1 MIDSEMLDQP
11 EPAMMEDGILS
22 DDILS
27 QIMMESGRDDGHYQN
42 LLDSDAI
49 DTSKIR
55 GLGLDVITWVRDD
68 ESSRATWI
76 EQEKSAMK
84 ACGLDREASKPD
96 YEGGTSAVHT
106 ALIKAVEQLR
116 SRALVELRP
125 ASGNIVKTDIV
136 GLKDENIVM
145 QSNRVA
151 DFMNYLYTKGM
162 DNEFNE
168 QDMLLFRIG
177 ISGSCFKHVYYCKRT
192 EKFKAVF
199 VKPEDM
205 IVPWNASCMASTERF
220 THRYFESNAT
230 FKRNKT
236 SGYYS
241 GSDIVKPSSE
251 DVNEVRAVELKSQG
265 TTPNAIADV
274 NQHEILKC
282 HCALEIEDG
291 YDYPMEYIVWVEKQS
306 QEVIR
311 VQRNWKPTDETQQR
325 VVRYAHYKCFSGL
338 GFYGL
343 GFYHLMGGSIDAL
356 TDMLRLIIDG
366 SMEAS
371 FGGGFMSDE
380 AKIDLVRGQVTKG
393 KDGKRPPP
401 RTFRKIRASP
411 EDLSRAFFVP
421 PSKEPTPMLLSAMQY
436 VDGGVSDFSGINGV
450 LSGDSKAVNMP
461 VGTVLALIEQGSTQ
475 FSAVFQRLHSAQT
488 QEFSMLSDVILENI
502 PEEGYPYSTKDGDN
516 YIMASDFDER
526 IDIIPVSNPETASK
540 SHRIMKANALTE
552 MSGKFQGL
560 LEPKW
565 VMTQA
570 LEAMNIEA
578 PEEAWAQAP
587 QPDPMQQAEL
597 EKMQVETQGKSI
609 DNENKQ
615 IEAKNTQADTANKNM
630 DTLFSSVQ
638 ASAQVAANS
647 ELIPIAGE
655 LNKSAGFID
664 ENAGEITTIPNM
676 QGIVEAPLPDQNTH
690 PQFAPNAEQPMNPS
704 AGINTME
711 NEGV

>member
-1 MIDSEMLDQP
+1 MGKKSAIPESDWDLIRTEYISSSISIRELAEKHDCSFEAIQKRSIRDGWLDQRHK
-11 EPAMMEDGILS
+11 LS
-22 DDILS
+22 AEVLAKA
-27 QIMMESGRDDGHYQN
+27 
-42 LLDSDAI
+42 DAEI
-49 DTSKIR
+49 
-55 GLGLDVITWVRDD
+55 
-68 ESSRATWI
+68 
-76 EQEKSAMK
+76 
-84 ACGLDREASKPD
+84 
-96 YEGGTSAVHT
+96 
-106 ALIKAVEQLR
+106 VER
-116 SRALVELRP
+116 RVKEL
-125 ASGNIVKTDIV
+125 
-136 GLKDENIVM
+136 
-145 QSNRVA
+145 
-151 DFMNYLYTKGM
+151 
-162 DNEFNE
+162 NEFNE
-168 QDMLLFRIG
+168 QDMLLFRLG

-241 GSDIVKPSSE
+241 GSEIVKPSSE

-282 HCALEIEDG
+282 HCTLEIEGG

-311 VQRNWKPTDETQQR
+311 VQRNWKPEDETQQR

-411 EDLSRAFFVP
+411 EDLAKAFFVP

-502 PEEGYPYSTKDGDN
+502 PDNGYPYSTKDGDS

-570 LEAMNIEA
+570 LEAMNIEV
-578 PEEAWAQAP
+578 PEEAWTQAP

-597 EKMQVETQGKSI
+597 EKMQVETQGKAI
-609 DNENKQ
+609 DNENTLQVGGARLFNPLSASNITGLGAFKF
-615 IEAKNTQADTANKNM
+615 AGNANIR
-630 DTLFSSVQ
+630 TLLSSGFGFDFRALQVGTSFSVS
-638 ASAQVAANS
+638 
-647 ELIPIAGE
+647 IAGATFNNAPSWGGSGTATVQCIGAYFGNSDRTVQVW
-655 LNKSAGFID
+655 LN
-664 ENAGEITTIPNM
+664 NATATPSHWFTLDGGTTWGQIK
-676 QGIVEAPLPDQNTH
+676 
-690 PQFAPNAEQPMNPS
+690 
-704 AGINTME
+704 
-711 NEGV
+711 